1 MAKKEA
7 KQNFLGGA
15 AILAAAVAIVK
26 LIGAIFKIPLTNI
39 IGAEG
44 MTHFNTA
51 YKIYNL
57 LLTVSTAGLPLALS
71 RLVSEA
77 NALGRENE
85 KRRIFRVALGLFF
98 LLGLAGSLIMFFGT
112 GPLSELMNNT
122 LAFAAIRALS
132 PAVICVCLMSAMRG
146 YTQGQGNMTP
156 TAISQIIE
164 ALCKLVVGLT
174 LAVVLLRQGFSVE
187 IGAAGGIF
195 GVTVGTAASLLFLSF
210 YLLLHRSTTP
220 GADLAPSSGHLLKR
234 LLVIGVPITLGS
246 SGMSLISLIDQSVA
260 MGRLQDGLH
269 MTEKAAAALY
279 GQYTFSENLFNLP
292 SSFVYPVT
300 MSLIPAVAAAL
311 AQQNHSRVTRLVN
324 SSFRLIATLVIPA
337 GVGLSVL
344 AGPILL
350 MLYPSQREDA
360 VAATYHLQ
368 LLGIACIFVCLMVLT
383 NAILQSHG
391 RERIPIFTIIAGGLV
406 KIAMNYVLIGNPD
419 INIKGAPI
427 STLCCYVVI
436 AGLNLFFVY
445 RTLEEKPSY
454 WHLFFK
460 PALASVLMG
469 LCARMGYLVCAD
481 VLSARMGDYSA
492 NALATLVGIGAGV
505 VVYVIL
511 VPVFRILTAEDLKNI
526 RGGEKISKILHLK

>member
-1 MAKKEA
+1 MAKKET

-15 AILAAAVAIVK
+15 AILAAAVAVVK

-44 MTHFNTA
+44 MTHFNTS

-57 LLTVSTAGLPLALS
+57 LLTISTAGLPLALS

-85 KRRIFRVALGLFF
+85 KRRIFHVALGLFF
-98 LLGLAGSLIMFFGT
+98 LLGLSGSLIMFFGT
-112 GPLSELMNNT
+112 EPLAELMNNS
-122 LAFAAIRALS
+122 LAFYAIRALS
-132 PAVICVCLMSAMRG
+132 PAVFCVCLMSAMRG
-146 YTQGQGNMTP
+146 YTQGQGNMKP
-156 TAISQIIE
+156 TAISQILE

-174 LAVVLLRQGFSVE
+174 LAVVLLRQGCGVE
-187 IGAAGGIF
+187 VGAAGGIF
-195 GVTVGTAASLLFLSF
+195 GVTVGTAASLIFLSL
-210 YLLLHRSTTP
+210 YLLRRRSRTP
-220 GADLAPSSGHLLKR
+220 GADIAPSSGRLLKR
-234 LLVIGVPITLGS
+234 LLVIGIPITLGS

-260 MGRLQDGLH
+260 MGRLQDALG
-269 MTEKAAAALY
+269 MSEKAAAALY

-311 AQQNHSRVTRLVN
+311 AQQDHSRVSKLVS

-350 MLYPSQREDA
+350 MLYPSQHADA

-368 LLGIACIFVCLMVLT
+368 LLGVACIFVCLMVLT

-406 KIAMNYVLIGNPD
+406 KISMNYVLIGNPD

-454 WHLFFK
+454 WGLFFK
-460 PALASVLMG
+460 PALASVIMG
-469 LCARMGYLVCAD
+469 LGARISYLFCNGALSSRMGEYA
-481 VLSARMGDYSA
+481 G
-492 NALATLVGIGAGV
+492 NALATLAGV
-505 VVYVIL
+505 GVGVAVYVIL
-511 VPVFRILTAEDLKNI
+511 IPLLGILTADDLKNL
-526 RGGEKISKILHLK
+526 RGGDKISRILHLK